1 MEQRSLEE
9 QQAALNLSQLSG
21 HRDDGVATL
30 IDAMIV
36 GFDGPRSSKHSL
48 TIHSHKPIPLLLA

>member
-21 HRDDGVATL
+21 HRDDGLTTL

-36 GFDGPRSSKHSL
+36 GFASSLAHPN
-48 TIHSHKPIPLLLA
+48 IH